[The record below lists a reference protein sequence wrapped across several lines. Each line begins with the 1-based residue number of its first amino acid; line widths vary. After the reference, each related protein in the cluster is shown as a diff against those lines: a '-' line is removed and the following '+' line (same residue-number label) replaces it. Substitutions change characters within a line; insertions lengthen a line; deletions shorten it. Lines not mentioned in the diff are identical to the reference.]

1 MGELVI
7 KHTSVFSKNY
17 EALNKNKIRFVVNQ
31 GGTRSSK
38 TYSLCQLIIL
48 YCLQNEMKI
57 VSIVRRSF
65 PALRASVMRDFFEI
79 MRLLDL
85 YEEKRHRKVE
95 NIYEFPNGS
104 SVEFFSLDDSQKVR
118 GRKRDVL
125 WCNEANELSFED
137 FNQLNFRTTEKLFF
151 DFNPSDDEHWLY
163 DVIEKEDATFI
174 HSTYKDNTFLPNS
187 LIKEIE
193 DLIKIDQDYYNVYA
207 LGLPSKSTH
216 TIYNHQKPY
225 IEELERYDSTILG
238 LDFGYKH
245 PTALIEC
252 NFREDIVYCKELI
265 YETHLTSEDLLLK
278 MNNIFLERGWS
289 KSMLIVADYA
299 RPEMIEDLVRNGFN
313 VQNAIKNVKEGIDA
327 VKTYKLFYN
336 QNSVNLA
343 KEFRNY
349 KWKAIGEKLTDEPIK
364 LFDDGLDAI
373 RYAVLYHKKNYRSN
387 SGSWDFVSF

>member
-1 MGELVI
+1 MSELVI

-17 EALNKNKIRFVVNQ
+17 DALLKKKIRFVVNQ

-48 YCLQNEMKI
+48 YCLQNENKI

-79 MRLLDL
+79 MRSLDL
-85 YEEKRHRKVE
+85 YDERRHRKVE
-95 NIYEFPNGS
+95 NIYDFPNGS

-137 FNQLNFRTTEKLFF
+137 YNQLNFRTTEKLFF

-163 DVIEKEDATFI
+163 EVIEKEDATFI

-225 IEELERYDSTILG
+225 IEELPQYDSVVLG
-238 LDFGYKH
+238 LDFGFKH
-245 PTALIEC
+245 ATALVMC
-252 NFREDIVYCKELI
+252 QFREDICYTKELI
-265 YETHLTSEDLLLK
+265 YETHLTSDDLIDK
-278 MNNIFLERGWS
+278 MESVYREWNLNKNQIV
-289 KSMLIVADYA
+289 VADYA
-299 RPEMIEDLVRNGFN
+299 RPEMIEMLIRRGFN
-313 VQNAIKNVKEGIDA
+313 VVNAYKSVGEGIDA
-327 VKTYKLFYN
+327 VKTTKLYYHHLSTN
-336 QNSVNLA
+336 IA

-349 KWKAIGEKLTDEPIK
+349 KWKSVGEKLTDEPIK
-364 LFDDGLDAI
+364 MFDDALDAL
-373 RYAVLYHKKNYRSN
+373 RYAVLYHKKHTSK